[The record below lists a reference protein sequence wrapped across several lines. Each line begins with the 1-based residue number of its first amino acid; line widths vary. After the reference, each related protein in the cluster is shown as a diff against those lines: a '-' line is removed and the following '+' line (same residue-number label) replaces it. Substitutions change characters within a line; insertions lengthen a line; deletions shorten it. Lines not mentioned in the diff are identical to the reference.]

1 MRRVIKYAGMFLL
14 VAAAAAISV
23 NLPGIIMDRQDSSML
38 GKIHLEVSEDVLVES
53 QQPGQM
59 LLIQK
64 LRMLGADS
72 YQGKVSSII
81 LAQGKN
87 LTAESAA
94 VQCADEIG
102 EMEKY
107 NIIPEEYKHAEWTIL
122 PESIEIQFVISTAE
136 PDQYFI
142 IWFIQAQS
150 DYGDLYITMDDE
162 TGRILRL
169 TCNWLDYVEM
179 GESRLGIIAKGFGD
193 YLGMEYLE
201 EDENK
206 ISGDTV
212 VDLDKKEKYRVYNE
226 ASEYQ
231 DRRIVVTYRQDNRE
245 IQCTVSKFYYGYS
258 IGYGVY

>member
-1 MRRVIKYAGMFLL
+1 MRRVIKYAGMFLFI
-14 VAAAAAISV
+14 VAIAAVSV
-23 NLPGIIMDRQDSSML
+23 NLPGIIMDRQDSSMI
-38 GKIHLEVSEDVLVES
+38 GKIHLEASEDVQVES

-59 LLIQK
+59 LLVQK

-72 YQGKVSSII
+72 YQGEVSSII

-102 EMEKY
+102 VMEKY
-107 NIIPEEYKHAEWTIL
+107 NIIPEEYKNAEWTIL

-150 DYGDLYITMDDE
+150 GYGDLYVTMDDE
-162 TGRILRL
+162 TGKILRM
-169 TCNWLDYVEM
+169 TCNWKNYDEM
-179 GESRLGIIAKGFGD
+179 DESRLRIIAKGFGD

-201 EDENK
+201 EEENMT
-206 ISGDTV
+206 SGDTV
-212 VDLDKKEKYRVYNE
+212 ADINKKEKYRVDSA

-231 DRRIVVTYRQDNRE
+231 DMRIVVTYRQDNRV
-245 IQCTVSKFYYGYS
+245 IQSTVSKFYYGYS
-258 IGYGVY
+258 IGYSVY